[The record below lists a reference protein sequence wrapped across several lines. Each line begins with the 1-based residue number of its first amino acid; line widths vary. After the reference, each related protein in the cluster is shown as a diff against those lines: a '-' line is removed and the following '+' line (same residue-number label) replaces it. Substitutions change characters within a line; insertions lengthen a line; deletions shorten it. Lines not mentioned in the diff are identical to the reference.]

1 MEDLE
6 GKINALFSSP
16 ESMERI
22 MQLARSFSGNDKS
35 GSSASSQDETPDAK
49 GATDNLGGFD
59 PRLMMML
66 TGALKEFSAPSE
78 TERLISA
85 IKPYLSSGRVEKVD
99 KALSIARLAKVA
111 RKVIPE
117 LGGTGNV

>member
-6 GKINALFSSP
+6 GKINSLLSSP

-22 MQLARSFSGNDKS
+22 MQFARTLSGNDNS
-35 GSSASSQDETPDAK
+35 GSSASSQDNAPESG
-49 GATDNLGGFD
+49 GAADILGGLD
-59 PRLMMML
+59 PRIMMML

-78 TERLISA
+78 TEKIISA

-99 KALSIARLAKVA
+99 KALSICRLAKVA
-111 RKVIPE
+111 RKVLPE
-117 LGGTGNV
+117 LGGSGNV

>member
-6 GKINALFSSP
+6 GKINELLSSP

-22 MQLARSFSGNDKS
+22 MQLARTFSGNDKS
-35 GSSASSQDETPDAK
+35 GSSASSQDDAPDTG
-49 GATDNLGGFD
+49 GAAEGLGGLD
-59 PRLMMML
+59 PKVMKLL
-66 TGALKEFSAPSE
+66 SGAIKEFSAPSE

-99 KALSIARLAKVA
+99 KALSICKLAKVA
-111 RKVIPE
+111 RKVLPE
-117 LGGTGNV
+117 FGGSGHV